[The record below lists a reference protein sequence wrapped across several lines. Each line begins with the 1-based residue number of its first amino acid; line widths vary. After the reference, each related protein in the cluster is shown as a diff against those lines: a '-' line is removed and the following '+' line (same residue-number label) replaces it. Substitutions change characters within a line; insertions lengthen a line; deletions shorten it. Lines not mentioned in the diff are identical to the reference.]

1 MLSFENDYNRG
12 AHPEILRRLVETN
25 MDMEVGYLI
34 ISNKNI
40 WNPCKSVLLKFE
52 FMNE

>member
-25 MDMEVGYLI
+25 MDMETGYG
-34 ISNKNI
+34 SDSFCSSAK
-40 WNPCKSVLLKFE
+40 
-52 FMNE
+52 